1 MRGGDEYEGVVIP
14 LSMERLKDAMRGDR
28 LASGP
33 SQAAVAGK
41 TVGAPGRRWRR
52 SGMMDRMVE
61 AIFSSPRAD
70 KLVLKVMVVWLVVL
84 VVVQAK
90 QCLGG
95 M

>member
-1 MRGGDEYEGVVIP
+1 
-14 LSMERLKDAMRGDR
+14 
-28 LASGP
+28 
-33 SQAAVAGK
+33 
-41 TVGAPGRRWRR
+41 
-52 SGMMDRMVE
+52 MDRVIE

-70 KLVLKVMVVWLVVL
+70 KLVLKVMVAWLVVL